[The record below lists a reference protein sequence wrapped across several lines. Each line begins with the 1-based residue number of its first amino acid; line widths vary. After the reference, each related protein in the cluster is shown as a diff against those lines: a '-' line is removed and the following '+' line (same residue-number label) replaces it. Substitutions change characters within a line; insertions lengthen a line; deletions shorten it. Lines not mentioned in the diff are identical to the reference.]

1 MKLDIKVDTEI
12 AADWER
18 IQPVRLGSDFSP
30 AEPPDAYVMV
40 SKAGIPSQRFD
51 VFYSDTA
58 ANFCIK
64 AVHWK
69 QWIAIGC
76 CNLVYLVSLSSDKI
90 IPTPISDDCDFGDY
104 FSDFWSGPDFMLI
117 VGGCGLVRIEPDG
130 HVLWRNNDL
139 GLDGVV
145 LDTVSEASIT
155 GSGEWDPP
163 DGWRPFQV
171 STTTGA
177 RIAAL

>member
-1 MKLDIKVDTEI
+1 MTRVQTIPAMGGLNMNLDIKVDTEI
-12 AADWER
+12 TVDWKR

-76 CNLVYLVSLSSDKI
+76 CNLVYLVSLSSDKK

-117 VGGCGLVRIEPDG
+117 VGGFSSAETVNWPIRAISSSRASGSKADTSVRAEP
-130 HVLWRNNDL
+130 
-139 GLDGVV
+139 
-145 LDTVSEASIT
+145 VSALL
-155 GSGEWDPP
+155 
-163 DGWRPFQV
+163 
-171 STTTGA
+171 
-177 RIAAL
+177 RIMK